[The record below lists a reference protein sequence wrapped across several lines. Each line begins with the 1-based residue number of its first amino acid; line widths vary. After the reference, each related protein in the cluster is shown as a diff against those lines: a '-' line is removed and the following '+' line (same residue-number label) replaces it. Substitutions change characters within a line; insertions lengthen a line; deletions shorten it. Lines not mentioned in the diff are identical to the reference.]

1 VEQRVNYS
9 QSAVFGNSSD
19 WYEMA
24 TVRAASDSP
33 YSLSVAV
40 TSLQQDAAA
49 VLEFRVTCH
58 WLDFGKAQPGRA
70 SPPSSAVTPAAYCT
84 SKAAY

>member
-9 QSAVFGNSSD
+9 QSAVVGNSSD

-24 TVRAASDSP
+24 TVPAASD
-33 YSLSVAV
+33 SLSVAV